1 MVRIFLLRHGQTIFN
16 TQDICQGW
24 NDSPLTEM
32 GLYQP
37 KCTGYGLRKV
47 RFTKAYSGDTQRQI
61 DTAKQFMSQNEN
73 PVDIIPDMHFREMC
87 YGKYQG
93 GSYENLLGPL
103 FKMHGDEYGGY
114 TQLYKYMNDY
124 EIATQVCINDETG
137 QTEGPERAYRRF
149 KEGLDMIIN
158 ENKEGNF
165 LISTSSAV
173 ISFVITKLFPDYKQN
188 GLVDNASITI
198 LNYEYGKWT
207 LEDYNNTT
215 YRDVGN
221 EYFKTSN

>member
-1 MVRIFLLRHGQTIFN
+1 MLRIFLLRHGQTIFN
-16 TQDICQGW
+16 IQDICQGW

-37 KCTGYGLRKV
+37 KCTGYGLRKTEFV
-47 RFTKAYSGDTQRQI
+47 KAYSGDTQRQI
-61 DTAKQFMSQNEN
+61 DTSKQFLSQNKKQIE
-73 PVDIIPDMHFREMC
+73 IIADMHFREMC

-103 FKMHGDEYGGY
+103 FKMHGEEYGGY

-124 EIATQVCINDETG
+124 EIARQVCLNDETG
-137 QTEGPERAYRRF
+137 ETEGPERAYLRF
-149 KEGLDMIIN
+149 KEGLDMIVKDI
-158 ENKEGNF
+158 KDGNV

-173 ISFVITKLFPDYKQN
+173 ISFVITKLFPDYKQS

-198 LNYEYGKWT
+198 IDYEYGKWI

-215 YRDVGN
+215 YRDVGD
-221 EYFKTSN
+221 EHFKSLQ

>member
-1 MVRIFLLRHGQTIFN
+1 MLRIFLLRHGQTIFN
-16 TQDICQGW
+16 IQDICQGW

-37 KCTGYGLRKV
+37 KCTGYGLRKTEFV
-47 RFTKAYSGDTQRQI
+47 KAYSGDTKRQI
-61 DTAKQFMSQNEN
+61 DTGKQFLSQNKK
-73 PVDIIPDMHFREMC
+73 PIDIIADMHFREMC

-103 FKMHGDEYGGY
+103 FKMHGEEYGGY

-124 EIATQVCINDETG
+124 EIARQVCLNDETG
-137 QTEGPERAYRRF
+137 ETEGPERAYLRF
-149 KEGLDMIIN
+149 KEGLDMIVKDI
-158 ENKEGNF
+158 KDGNV

-173 ISFVITKLFPDYKQN
+173 ISFVITKLFPDYKQS

-198 LNYEYGKWT
+198 VDYEYGKWI

-215 YRDVGN
+215 YRDVGD
-221 EYFKTSN
+221 EHFKSLQ